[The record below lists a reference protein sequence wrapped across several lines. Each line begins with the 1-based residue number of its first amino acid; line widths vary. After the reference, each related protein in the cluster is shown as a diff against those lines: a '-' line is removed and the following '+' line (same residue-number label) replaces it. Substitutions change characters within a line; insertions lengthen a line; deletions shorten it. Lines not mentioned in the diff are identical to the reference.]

1 MNKYKIKFKNDKEI
15 NEDIINMIDNK
26 ATFNLNDII
35 NTITLDNNNI
45 IIERENEEY
54 YFAIDFIRKK
64 SIYKLKDYNL
74 EFDIPVI
81 IANYSIKDNK
91 IELNYQLESNESL
104 ITISLERMI

>member
-1 MNKYKIKFKNDKEI
+1 MNKYKIRFKNDKEI

-35 NTITLDNNNI
+35 NTITLDHNNI

-64 SIYKLKDYNL
+64 SI
-74 EFDIPVI
+74 
-81 IANYSIKDNK
+81 
-91 IELNYQLESNESL
+91 
-104 ITISLERMI
+104 